1 MPAHKGHCTN
11 FGLCGKADKKKRLK
25 IREGKR
31 LRCPECGQPL
41 DTSEQLGR
49 FPWRI
54 VTFLMA
60 VFLTA
65 TAVEVY
71 RLEPNLDGRSRP
83 GAAALDLGRIVLW
96 LRDVSRVG
104 FDAASAWRE
113 TVSDRPVVSKQMPV
127 PADQEATNRPR

>member
-83 GAAALDLGRIVLW
+83 GAALDLGRIILW
-96 LRDVSRVG
+96 LRDAGRV
-104 FDAASAWRE
+104 ASGE